1 MDGGDGKDTVSYIN
15 AINNVDN
22 KGVIVNLGSD
32 EYNIKKGEA
41 SGIDGI
47 DQLWN
52 FENVIGS
59 NYDDTIK
66 GNSLANTLFGAKGN
80 DTLSGGLGVDYLDGE
95 EGNDTVDYSSSNSSQ
110 FVHLGLGETSGGE
123 GNDTIVNIENVIG
136 TRFNDTIYGNNENN
150 ILDGGLGDDTIFGG
164 DGNDTLL
171 GKSGNDTLSGGLGD
185 DYIDGGFG
193 NNTASYEDIQ
203 TGGVTVYLSKSA
215 QQDTINAGL
224 DTLKDIQNLIG
235 SVFKDTLGASFAE
248 VNILNGLG
256 GNDTA
261 DYSLLPKLAGDEGI
275 VGNLLT
281 GKVYKGL
288 SVDDTLLNIEN
299 LKGTSGKDTLIG
311 NNFNNILDGG
321 AGDDHFVSN
330 GGKNTIIGGDG
341 FDTIDY
347 SSSLK
352 AIKIENLDNAGTVFK
367 GTVLGEDDHLNSIE
381 KIIGS
386 NYKDIIKADSNS
398 TISFVFEA
406 GSGNDT
412 LQGGKGNDYLHGQG
426 GDDYFYASGGEDYID
441 GGDGIDTIDFS
452 HIDSK
457 IDLTLNEI
465 DTESKVTESKF
476 NGTNY
481 DPNLETHTI
490 VNIENI
496 IGSLNHENTLR
507 GNSLDNTIIGGD
519 KDDTLSGGAGT
530 NYLDGGAGI
539 NTVDYSRANN
549 NVTVDLS
556 KTGIQDVYL
565 DGSTTAKDTL

>member
-1 MDGGDGKDTVSYIN
+1 MDGG
-15 AINNVDN
+15 
-22 KGVIVNLGSD
+22 
-32 EYNIKKGEA
+32 
-41 SGIDGI
+41 
-47 DQLWN
+47 
-52 FENVIGS
+52 
-59 NYDDTIK
+59 
-66 GNSLANTLFGAKGN
+66 
-80 DTLSGGLGVDYLDGE
+80 

-110 FVHLGLGETSGGE
+110 FVHLGLGEASGGE

-164 DGNDTLL
+164 TGDDTLL

-203 TGGVTVYLSKSA
+203 IGGVTVYLSKSA

-235 SVFKDTLGASFAE
+235 SVFNDTLGASFAE

-261 DYSLLPKLAGDEGI
+261 DYSLLPKSAGDEGI

-352 AIKIENLDNAGTVFK
+352 AIKIENLDNTGTVFK
-367 GTVLGEDDHLNSIE
+367 GAVSGEEDYLNSIE

-412 LQGGKGNDYLHGQG
+412 LQGGKGNDYLYGQG

-452 HIDSK
+452 HVNSK
-457 IDLTLNEI
+457 
-465 DTESKVTESKF
+465 
-476 NGTNY
+476 
-481 DPNLETHTI
+481 
-490 VNIENI
+490 
-496 IGSLNHENTLR
+496 
-507 GNSLDNTIIGGD
+507 
-519 KDDTLSGGAGT
+519 
-530 NYLDGGAGI
+530 
-539 NTVDYSRANN
+539 
-549 NVTVDLS
+549 
-556 KTGIQDVYL
+556 
-565 DGSTTAKDTL
+565 